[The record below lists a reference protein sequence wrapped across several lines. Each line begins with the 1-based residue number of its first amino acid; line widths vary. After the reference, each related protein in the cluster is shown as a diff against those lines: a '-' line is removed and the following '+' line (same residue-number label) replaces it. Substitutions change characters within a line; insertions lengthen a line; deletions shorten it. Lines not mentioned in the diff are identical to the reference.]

1 MASPI
6 REIKG
11 HLAHRRPF
19 RGNSLWA
26 TTTVSPTQGTGRLE
40 GEDLA
45 RYRADEATI
54 TYLVVSYLT
63 PIAWVA
69 EGGVYVVDASFSQT
83 TARHL
88 GVVRGYLR

>member
-1 MASPI
+1 MASTI

-19 RGNSLWA
+19 KGNSLSA
-26 TTTVSPTQGTGRLE
+26 RADAPTETGRLE

-45 RYRADEATI
+45 RFYADQATM
-54 TYLVVSYLT
+54 TYCVTSYAT

-69 EGGVYVVDASFSQT
+69 EDGVYVVEAGFSQT
-83 TARHL
+83 TRRHL